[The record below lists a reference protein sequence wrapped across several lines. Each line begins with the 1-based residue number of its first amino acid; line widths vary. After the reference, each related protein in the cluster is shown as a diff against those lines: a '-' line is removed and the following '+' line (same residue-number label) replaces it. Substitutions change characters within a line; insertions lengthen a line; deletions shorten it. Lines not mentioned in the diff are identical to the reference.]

1 MTKRW
6 RGQKKKANRED
17 IVKFV
22 EVASEDAVSQAEL
35 ASVGELVMES
45 GPGTTFVQS
54 LLETNTATKELNVLL
69 SIFGLA
75 EESPPLDMKRFDE
88 MFSTIA
94 AAQTLTRPLSIES
107 ERGKYV
113 ELLVTRG
120 LDEEQVSSLPRTI
133 FGLLKAAY
141 PKLER

>member
-1 MTKRW
+1 M
-6 RGQKKKANRED
+6 ANRED

-35 ASVGELVMES
+35 ASVGELVMEG